1 MKKVGIITLNG
12 YFNYGNRLQ
21 NYALQEV
28 LKSLGFQ
35 VETILIDT
43 TNHSENTSSIPM
55 RKRMFFKN
63 RKKKEIAFSEVFY
76 KIITI
81 LWNQIHKKEIVK
93 SRMQRIK
100 RLKVFSNKYI
110 KETKFSISS
119 QNIPED
125 LASRYDYFVTGSDQ
139 VWNPDYIQNS
149 SIYFLT
155 FAPGKKRIAYSPS
168 FGISHI
174 PPKYLEDYKLWLSEM
189 ASISVREEAGADII
203 RNLTGR
209 EAEVLIDPT
218 LLLTKE
224 NWLLICKESAH
235 IPKRPYLLTYFL
247 GEQTLDR
254 KNKIKEIARKNRLI
268 VVNLA
273 DMTDS
278 KRYSA
283 DPGEFI
289 GYIQSSSVLFT
300 DSFHG
305 CVFAILFEK
314 PFVVFDRIG
323 TTVSMNSR
331 IDTLLG
337 TFRLQTRKWE
347 ILKKEEMFQLDYSQT
362 APILEDERNKAMD
375 YLKGA
380 LS

>member
-1 MKKVGIITLNG
+1 MPHHNSFNLIFCGGITSANRVPHLQTVVIRNGCIMKKIGIITLNG

-35 VETILIDT
+35 VETILVDT
-43 TNHSENTSSIPM
+43 TNQSENTSPIPM
-55 RKRMFFKN
+55 RNRIFFKN
-63 RKKKEIAFSEVFY
+63 RKKKDMELSEVLY

-100 RLKVFSNKYI
+100 RLKAFSNKYI
-110 KETKFSISS
+110 KETKFCISS
-119 QNIPED
+119 ENIPEN
-125 LASRYDYFVTGSDQ
+125 LAHCYDYFVAVSDQ
-139 VWNPDYIQNS
+139 VWNPDYIHNS

-174 PPKYLEDYKLWLSEM
+174 PTEYSEAYKLWLSEM
-189 ASISVREEAGADII
+189 ASLSVREEAGADII

-224 NWLLICKESAH
+224 NWLLISKEPVYK
-235 IPKRPYLLTYFL
+235 PKRCYLLTYFL
-247 GEQTLDR
+247 GEQTLER
-254 KNKIKEIARKNRLI
+254 KKKIKEIARANRLI

-273 DMTDS
+273 DM
-278 KRYSA
+278 K
-283 DPGEFI
+283 DPKDI
-289 GYIQSSSVLFT
+289 RLIP
-300 DSFHG
+300 
-305 CVFAILFEK
+305 A
-314 PFVVFDRIG
+314 
-323 TTVSMNSR
+323 NS
-331 IDTLLG
+331 
-337 TFRLQTRKWE
+337 
-347 ILKKEEMFQLDYSQT
+347 
-362 APILEDERNKAMD
+362 
-375 YLKGA
+375 
-380 LS
+380 